1 MTAKYGSKATKLS
14 ALVHLASAL
23 LENLTQALFLA
34 SLFVWMEILF
44 NLGCSPELQKRLE
57 ASVRV
62 GLERLRVLKEE
73 KKEMEKK
80 KRLSDAGEGEGM

>member
-14 ALVHLASAL
+14 KFEGRASAL
-23 LENLTQALFLA
+23 LANHTQALFLA

-44 NLGCSPELQKRLE
+44 KLGNSPELQKRLE

-62 GLERLRVLKEE
+62 ELERLRVLQEE
-73 KKEMEKK
+73 KKEMVKK
-80 KRLSDAGEGEGM
+80 KRLSDAREGEGI